1 MKDVKLAN
9 SIKDIGEVAFCGC
22 NSLTYIDIPD
32 GIEKIGKQAFIRCN
46 NLKKIKL
53 PDSIK
58 IIGER
63 AFAYC
68 GNLSEINIPEG
79 IIEIASGI
87 CDGCDLKSIDMP
99 DSVQEIGSWAFSS
112 NKLTEIVIP
121 DSVQEIGSYAF
132 YRNNFL
138 KVTIPNGVQKIA
150 TGMFGDCEDLVEV
163 ELPDSITSIGAY
175 AFERCHNLKYIKI
188 PAGITSIEA
197 NTFRECESLEYIS
210 LPNGIT
216 SIKESVFEY
225 CKQLKSI
232 KLPDTITSIGAYA
245 FYGCNQLTLS
255 LSNNITDIGY
265 RALDGCKVSD
275 RVWVE
280 DAWYSTDMSVLYEV
294 SENREEFHVP
304 ETVTTIESYAF
315 SQLRYLTKVILP
327 ESVKTI
333 RQNAF
338 DSCQNVTDL
347 VIPASV
353 TSIGHNALEG
363 CGNYSISEE
372 NPNYTVL
379 DGILYNKDMT
389 ELLDCPDD
397 KEGTVV
403 IPSTVTRIGESA
415 FSMCY
420 KLTNIEIPDTVTTIG
435 AYAFQY
441 CSSQIEMVLPNQVT
455 EIGKYAFQNIH
466 IKDGIIP
473 SSLKIIEEYAFADT
487 SMGGSIEIPETI
499 EEIGDYAFY
508 NAGGHTVTIPA
519 TVTCIGEKAFGYHDN
534 WTRTGMEK
542 NDIIIKGELGTEAER
557 YAQINDFTFT
567 IHNSDLVVSGKCG
580 ENVFYEIRGTE
591 KDGYNLTIS
600 GFGDMYDDYENEI
613 KPYNPKGSRPGWDG
627 FQIKDVKILDG
638 VTSIGDYAFIQL
650 DADRMIIPLSVK
662 KIGSGAFARCR
673 IDKIYFL
680 GDAPEIVSR
689 DYWEEEIF
697 LFAGGPFYGGT
708 VYYPIDNNT
717 WTDEAIASY
726 GGYYT
731 WIPEDLAGIQLPVVA
746 QVAMT
751 SYGDVND
758 SVTIALLDGDTE
770 LDRIQ
775 TTEDSYTFTFLSQG
789 TYTLRASKANHVT
802 RDYEITLGSEDIAL
816 DINICPVGDATGDGK
831 VNTRDLNRL
840 YAHVNGTNPLNG
852 YEFACGDV
860 VGTDSTINTRD
871 LNRLYAHI
879 SESNLLW

>member
-1 MKDVKLAN
+1 M
-9 SIKDIGEVAFCGC
+9 
-22 NSLTYIDIPD
+22 
-32 GIEKIGKQAFIRCN
+32 
-46 NLKKIKL
+46 
-53 PDSIK
+53 
-58 IIGER
+58 
-63 AFAYC
+63 
-68 GNLSEINIPEG
+68 
-79 IIEIASGI
+79 
-87 CDGCDLKSIDMP
+87 
-99 DSVQEIGSWAFSS
+99 
-112 NKLTEIVIP
+112 
-121 DSVQEIGSYAF
+121 
-132 YRNNFL
+132 
-138 KVTIPNGVQKIA
+138 
-150 TGMFGDCEDLVEV
+150 
-163 ELPDSITSIGAY
+163 
-175 AFERCHNLKYIKI
+175 
-188 PAGITSIEA
+188 
-197 NTFRECESLEYIS
+197 
-210 LPNGIT
+210 
-216 SIKESVFEY
+216 
-225 CKQLKSI
+225 
-232 KLPDTITSIGAYA
+232 
-245 FYGCNQLTLS
+245 
-255 LSNNITDIGY
+255 
-265 RALDGCKVSD
+265 
-275 RVWVE
+275 
-280 DAWYSTDMSVLYEV
+280 
-294 SENREEFHVP
+294 
-304 ETVTTIESYAF
+304 TTIESYAF

-353 TSIGHNALEG
+353 TSIGHNALEK

-397 KEGTVV
+397 KEGIVV

-415 FSMCY
+415 FSRCY
-420 KLTNIEIPDTVTTIG
+420 RLTNIELPDTVTTIG

-441 CSSQIEMVLPNQVT
+441 CSSQLEIVLPNQVT
-455 EIGKYAFQNIH
+455 EIGKYAFQSMH

-473 SSLKIIEEYAFADT
+473 SSLKIIGEYAFADT

-519 TVTCIGEKAFGYHDN
+519 TVTYIGEKAFGYHDN

-567 IHNSDLVVSGKCG
+567 SHNSDLVVSGKCG

-731 WIPEDLAGIQLPVVA
+731 WIPEDLAGIP
-746 QVAMT
+746 
-751 SYGDVND
+751 
-758 SVTIALLDGDTE
+758 
-770 LDRIQ
+770 
-775 TTEDSYTFTFLSQG
+775 
-789 TYTLRASKANHVT
+789 YTLRASKANHVT

-840 YAHVNGTNPLNG
+840 YAHVNGTNPLDG

-879 SESNLLW
+879 SETNLLW

>member
-1 MKDVKLAN
+1 
-9 SIKDIGEVAFCGC
+9 
-22 NSLTYIDIPD
+22 
-32 GIEKIGKQAFIRCN
+32 
-46 NLKKIKL
+46 
-53 PDSIK
+53 
-58 IIGER
+58 
-63 AFAYC
+63 
-68 GNLSEINIPEG
+68 
-79 IIEIASGI
+79 
-87 CDGCDLKSIDMP
+87 
-99 DSVQEIGSWAFSS
+99 
-112 NKLTEIVIP
+112 
-121 DSVQEIGSYAF
+121 
-132 YRNNFL
+132 
-138 KVTIPNGVQKIA
+138 
-150 TGMFGDCEDLVEV
+150 
-163 ELPDSITSIGAY
+163 
-175 AFERCHNLKYIKI
+175 
-188 PAGITSIEA
+188 
-197 NTFRECESLEYIS
+197 
-210 LPNGIT
+210 
-216 SIKESVFEY
+216 
-225 CKQLKSI
+225 
-232 KLPDTITSIGAYA
+232 
-245 FYGCNQLTLS
+245 
-255 LSNNITDIGY
+255 
-265 RALDGCKVSD
+265 
-275 RVWVE
+275 
-280 DAWYSTDMSVLYEV
+280 
-294 SENREEFHVP
+294 
-304 ETVTTIESYAF
+304 
-315 SQLRYLTKVILP
+315 
-327 ESVKTI
+327 
-333 RQNAF
+333 
-338 DSCQNVTDL
+338 
-347 VIPASV
+347 
-353 TSIGHNALEG
+353 
-363 CGNYSISEE
+363 
-372 NPNYTVL
+372 
-379 DGILYNKDMT
+379 
-389 ELLDCPDD
+389 
-397 KEGTVV
+397 
-403 IPSTVTRIGESA
+403 
-415 FSMCY
+415 
-420 KLTNIEIPDTVTTIG
+420 
-435 AYAFQY
+435 
-441 CSSQIEMVLPNQVT
+441 
-455 EIGKYAFQNIH
+455 
-466 IKDGIIP
+466 
-473 SSLKIIEEYAFADT
+473 
-487 SMGGSIEIPETI
+487 
-499 EEIGDYAFY
+499 
-508 NAGGHTVTIPA
+508 
-519 TVTCIGEKAFGYHDN
+519 
-534 WTRTGMEK
+534 MEK

-689 DYWEEEIF
+689 DYWEVEIF

-840 YAHVNGTNPLNG
+840 YAHVNGTNPLDG